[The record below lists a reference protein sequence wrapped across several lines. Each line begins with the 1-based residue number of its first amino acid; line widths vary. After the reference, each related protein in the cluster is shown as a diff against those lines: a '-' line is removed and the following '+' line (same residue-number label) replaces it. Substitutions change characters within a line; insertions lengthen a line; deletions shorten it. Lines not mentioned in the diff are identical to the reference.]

1 MRHSCVRTR
10 TGRWIRFGG
19 VLQSRE
25 GDVEVRSCSSF
36 SAMFY
41 PARMYVPV
49 FLSAEACAT
58 VLPLVSVFLLNLRP
72 FRPSFFLPYS

>member
-19 VLQSRE
+19 ILQSRE

-41 PARMYVPV
+41 SARMYPPV
-49 FLSAEACAT
+49 FLSADT
-58 VLPLVSVFLLNLRP
+58 VLPLVSVFFLNLRP
-72 FRPSFFLPYS
+72 LRPSFFLPYS